1 MYSGNTVSYKTIVN
15 KLFRDFPF
23 EEKFNDEECLE
34 WLAEFMAH
42 ANSGVVMESKIA
54 FLDINDGRGDLP
66 FDLHKIKQVASV
78 TNVLNAEDAL
88 CGKGHLHPMRWAT
101 DNFHK
106 RYHSDDR
113 DYTSQSLHTYTVG
126 QNFVFPSFT
135 CGVLAIA
142 YEAIPTDDEGY
153 PTIPAEQQWLE
164 GATHYIAAKIAKK
177 LWLRNELTAD
187 KYREIDKDRDWYF
200 AQAVNHSKQ
209 WNGVDEAESFK
220 NQMVRTIPSIQDHA
234 SFFANMQLPEQRYFR
249 GASNTTI
256 SLNNATGL
264 LSGIPNTTTVGTAVN
279 GTPTSYPTL
288 ITGIASSI
296 TQTTASCANQI
307 TFYGGSAITDH
318 GVCYGT
324 SPNPTLLNSVVNL
337 GNTGVVGAFV
347 TPLTGLTAGTYYYVR
362 SFVSNGLGTFY
373 GNEITFTTLP

>member
-54 FLDINDGRGDLP
+54 YIDIKDGRGDLP
-66 FDLHKIKQVASV
+66 FDLHKIKQVATV
-78 TNVLNAEDAL
+78 TNVIDAEDAL
-88 CGKGHLHPMRWAT
+88 CGKGHIHPMRWAT

-113 DYTSQSLHTYTVG
+113 DYTTQSINTYTVG
-126 QNFVFPSFT
+126 QNFIFPSFS
-135 CGVLAIA
+135 CGVVGIA
-142 YEAIPTDDEGY
+142 YEAIPTDEEGY

-164 GATHYIAAKIAKK
+164 GATNYIAAKIAKK
-177 LWLRNELTAD
+177 LWLKNELASD

-200 AQAVNHSKQ
+200 SQAVNHSKQ
-209 WNGVDEAESFK
+209 LNGVDDAESFK

-264 LSGIPNTTTVGTAVN
+264 LNGIPNTATVGTTNTA
-279 GTPTSYPTL
+279 SPTL

-307 TFYGGSAITDH
+307 TSYGGSAITTH
-318 GVCYGT
+318 GICYST
-324 SPNPTLLNSVVNL
+324 SPDPTLLDSNVNL
-337 GNTGVVGAFV
+337 GPVSVVGAFV
-347 TPLTGLTAGTYYYVR
+347 TPLTGLLAGTTYYVR
-362 SFVSNGLGTFY
+362 AFASNGQGTFY